1 MNNVEPRPS
10 AIHGIGLFAIRDFT
24 KGEYVARYCGVI
36 VHTPPQPDANGLVH
50 AMELDSGRWI
60 DGRGKENIARHAN
73 HSCEP
78 NTESVPEGDVI
89 ELLALRDIHA
99 GEEITF
105 DYGYNLCDALSHP
118 CRCGAKGC
126 PGRIVA
132 TPLRTGIWK
141 HFRIG
146 RARD

>member
-1 MNNVEPRPS
+1 MNNVEPRTS
-10 AIHGIGLFAIRDFT
+10 AIHGIGLFATRDFT
-24 KGEYVARYCGVI
+24 KGESLVQYTGVI
-36 VHTPPQPDANGLVH
+36 VYTPPQPDENGLIH
-50 AMELDSGRWI
+50 AMELNPGRWI
-60 DGRGKENIARHAN
+60 DGRGKENVARHAN

-78 NTESVPEGDVI
+78 NAESQPDGDVI
-89 ELLALRDIHA
+89 QIVALRDIKR

-126 PGRIVA
+126 LGRIVA
-132 TPLRTGIWK
+132 TPLRTALWK
-141 HFRIG
+141 HLRIG